1 MKSLSVVLAAVLVSG
16 CSALGGISD
25 SQVDAIASAGG
36 GCIKVNGVWGSGII
50 MVGTADKGVIRNGE
64 VTVAG
69 DCAGLTIKDAATVR
83 AVPPVPGTVTTITTP
98 AVSTTTVTPL
108 KPTP

>member
-1 MKSLSVVLAAVLVSG
+1 MKLLLAFITFIFLAG

-25 SQVDAIASAGG
+25 KQVDAVASAGG

-64 VTVAG
+64 VTVSG
-69 DCAGLTIKDAATVR
+69 DCGGLSIKDAATVR